1 MPEITIKN
9 SCIVVDGYKMGSCP
23 RLEKSFTMYDM
34 LTHKNYY
41 VGMHYDEEHERLYLP
56 RGIDI
61 WFVEKYIGVK
71 ARVDY
76 NYDPYS
82 RIGDVYIKYLPRN
95 DVQKESLRFMLGEGE
110 YKDNK
115 FRSQMSLNLNTGK
128 GKTYVSIATIAYERI
143 RSMIITYSNQWLK
156 QWKNCVTE
164 YTDLT
169 AKDVYQI
176 SGAQAID
183 MILSGKSIHNN
194 HAIYLVTHSTLN
206 SYASTHGWEKITELF
221 KVLKIGMKFYDE
233 AHLNFTNMSMVDF
246 YTNTYRT
253 YYVTA
258 TPARSNDQENKIY
271 QLYLKNVPG
280 IELFDKEE
288 DPHTHYISLLYNS
301 KPKYTEV
308 SGMKNAYGLDIN
320 KYANYVVHK
329 ENFHSMMRVVL
340 DMVFRMCGRGGRAL
354 FFFHTNEAIEI
365 MYKWFEG
372 NYPELRG
379 LMGIY
384 TSANENKGKAKSARF
399 ILSTAKSAGAAEDI
413 KGLKVAVI
421 MDEPF
426 KSKVIARQ
434 ILGRTRD
441 DDTYLIEMV
450 DLGFYKIKQ
459 WYYAKLPTYQKYA
472 IDTREVLLM
481 QGELD
486 ERAFAIMDAR
496 EFKIP
501 TVEFHKQE
509 EPYMIECVSFR
520 ENKGDPVEC
529 VNFRYP
535 VI

>member
-1 MPEITIKN
+1 MPEISIRN
-9 SCIVVDGYKMGSCP
+9 SCIIVDGYKLGSCP
-23 RLEKSFTMYDM
+23 RIENCFKMYDM
-34 LTHKNYY
+34 ITHKNYY
-41 VGMHYDEEHERLYLP
+41 VGMYYDEVNERLYLP

-61 WFVEKYIGVK
+61 WFVEKYIGAAAK
-71 ARVDY
+71 VDY
-76 NYDPYS
+76 NHDSYE

-110 YKDNK
+110 YKDNRY
-115 FRSQMSLNLNTGK
+115 RSQMSLNLNTGK

-143 RSMIITYSNQWLK
+143 RSMIITYSNQWLN
-156 QWKNCVTE
+156 QWKDCVTE

-169 AKDVYQI
+169 SKDVYQI
-176 SGAQAID
+176 SGAQSID

-194 HAIYLVTHSTLN
+194 HAIYLVTHSTIT
-206 SYASTHGWEKITELF
+206 SYAASHGWDKITELF
-221 KVLKIGMKFYDE
+221 QKLKIGMKFYDE
-233 AHLNFTNMSMVDF
+233 AHLNFGNMSMIDF

-258 TPARSNDQENKIY
+258 TPARSNEQENKIY
-271 QLYLKNVPG
+271 QLYMKNVPG

-288 DPHTHYISLLYNS
+288 DPHTHYISLLFNS
-301 KPKYTEV
+301 KPKAAEV
-308 SGMKNAYGLDIN
+308 SSMKNAYGLDIN
-320 KYANYVVHK
+320 KYANYVIHK
-329 ENFHSMMRVVL
+329 ENFHMMMRVVL
-340 DMVFRMCGRGGRAL
+340 DMVFRICGREGRAL

-365 MYKWFEG
+365 MYKWFEA

-384 TSANENKGKAKSARF
+384 TSANEDKKKAKDCRF

-472 IDTREVLLM
+472 IDTREVLLV
-481 QGELD
+481 QGELE
-486 ERAFAIMDAR
+486 ERAFAIEDAR
-496 EFKIP
+496 DFRVQAVQFIK
-501 TVEFHKQE
+501 KE
-509 EPYMIECVSFR
+509 EPFAIECVSFKEDR
-520 ENKGDPVEC
+520 EEYIEC